1 MIKRKTT
8 SFTTRNNMKLEQ
20 EGIDFIVEQE
30 TGGKEYYEKV
40 YKSTFIWPK
49 GMSGP
54 TAMVGIDIGYYSKEE
69 IDTIFKPLTTEH
81 ELDLIQNGRGKK
93 GLIAEAYTKKLKGIT
108 FAWEESL
115 QVFELYILPKF
126 IRYTVKAFPGIE
138 KLCSGAQTALVSL
151 VFNRGMSMCGPSRR
165 EMVAI
170 KDLIT
175 DKKYKDIAGQIRS
188 MKRLWEKGSG
198 LIGRREGE
206 AKLVESCLS

>member
-1 MIKRKTT
+1 
-8 SFTTRNNMKLEQ
+8 MKLDQ

-69 IDTIFKPLTTEH
+69 IDAIFKPLTTEH

-93 GLIAEAYTKKLKGIT
+93 GLLAEAYTKKLKGIT
-108 FAWEESL
+108 FTWEESL

-126 IRYTVKAFPGIE
+126 IRYTVRAFPGVE
-138 KLCSGAQTALVSL
+138 KLCFGAQTALVSL
-151 VFNRGMSMCGPSRR
+151 VFNRGMSMKGPTRR
-165 EMVAI
+165 EMLEI
-170 KDLIT
+170 KTLVP
-175 DKKYKDIAGQIRS
+175 DKKYKDIAAQIRS
-188 MKRLWEKGSG
+188 MKRLWEKGNG
-198 LIGRREGE
+198 LIGRRERE
-206 AKLVESCLS
+206 AKLVEGCLT